1 MKTITLQ
8 EENMALDGY
17 TSYLYQLSDLL
28 MQTRANIV
36 ERYPD
41 ARDAQIC
48 VQRAAACEKSALR
61 LPELTP
67 TERNV
72 ISMIR
77 GEINLLIAATFRN
90 AVAI

>member
-1 MKTITLQ
+1 VCKGSTNQIRRSQ
-8 EENMALDGY
+8 R
-17 TSYLYQLSDLL
+17 
-28 MQTRANIV
+28 RA
-36 ERYPD
+36 
-41 ARDAQIC
+41 
-48 VQRAAACEKSALR
+48 R
-61 LPELTP
+61 LAKEPELTP